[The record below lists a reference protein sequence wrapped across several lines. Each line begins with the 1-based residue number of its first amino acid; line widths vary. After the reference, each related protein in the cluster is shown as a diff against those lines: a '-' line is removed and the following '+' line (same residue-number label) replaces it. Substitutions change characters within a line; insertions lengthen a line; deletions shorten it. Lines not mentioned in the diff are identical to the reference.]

1 MRYSTTVNLIKIP
14 LALGILPERETINKI
29 SVNQMAA
36 YLIQK
41 KCKSRRNLATEP
53 FCKAMT
59 FLTLSQAL
67 NQNVNI
73 ISYAESFWLPKL
85 IKEKHTFAAAPFFL
99 CHPQIMID
107 SGRFTIYIMNLSIG
121 CVVFAS
127 CVANTMDGVLHQK
140 ENHDVHTLP
149 FYLNELTAIYTYIR
163 TEQEQ
168 KQKQKHFHL
177 SFIFLT
183 FFLSL
188 SVYFND
194 CVFLVCFSTQK
205 AVGHFRTF

>member
-1 MRYSTTVNLIKIP
+1 MQKNGHFLFKNKNWEFQQQHLIKIP
-14 LALGILPERETINKI
+14 LALGILPEKETINKI
-29 SVNQMAA
+29 LVNQMAA

-41 KCKSRRNLATEP
+41 KYKSRRILATEP

-59 FLTLSQAL
+59 FLTLPQAL

-73 ISYAESFWLPKL
+73 ISYAESFRLPKL
-85 IKEKHTFAAAPFFL
+85 IKEKHTFVAAPFFL

-127 CVANTMDGVLHQK
+127 CVDNTMAGVLHQK

-149 FYLNELTAIYTYIR
+149 FYLNELTAVYTYTYYIY
-163 TEQEQ
+163 EQN
-168 KQKQKHFHL
+168 KNKNISIFHL
-177 SFIFLT
+177 
-183 FFLSL
+183 
-188 SVYFND
+188 YF
-194 CVFLVCFSTQK
+194 
-205 AVGHFRTF
+205 